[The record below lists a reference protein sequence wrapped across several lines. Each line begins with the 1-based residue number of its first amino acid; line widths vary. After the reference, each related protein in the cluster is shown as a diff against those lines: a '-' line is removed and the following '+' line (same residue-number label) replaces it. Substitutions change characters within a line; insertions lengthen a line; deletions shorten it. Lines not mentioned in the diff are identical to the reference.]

1 MAVSLA
7 EKLKT
12 SLKLE
17 TDLIKGS
24 KGIFDVELDGKL
36 VYSKNE
42 TGEFPDEESLIQKI
56 KSDHS
61 IG

>member
-7 EKLKT
+7 EKFKT

-24 KGIFDVELDGKL
+24 NGIFDVELSGKL
-36 VYSKNE
+36 FYSKSE

-56 KSDHS
+56 RSDHS
-61 IG
+61 LG

>member
-1 MAVSLA
+1 MA

-17 TDLIKGS
+17 TDLIEGRN
-24 KGIFDVELDGKL
+24 GIFDVELDGKL
-36 VYSKNE
+36 VYSKNK

-56 KSDHS
+56 RSDHS

>member
-17 TDLIKGS
+17 TDLIEGRN
-24 KGIFDVELDGKL
+24 GIFDVELDGKP

-42 TGEFPDEESLIQKI
+42 TGEFPDEESLVQKI

>member
-24 KGIFDVELDGKL
+24 NGIFDVEVAGKL
-36 VYSKNE
+36 VYSKSE
-42 TGEFPDEESLIQKI
+42 TGEFPDEESLIEKI

>member
-24 KGIFDVELDGKL
+24 NGIFDVELSGIL
-36 VYSKNE
+36 IYSKSE
-42 TGEFPDEESLIQKI
+42 TGEFPDENSLIQKI
-56 KSDHS
+56 RSDHS

>member
-7 EKLKT
+7 EKLKI

-24 KGIFDVELDGKL
+24 NGIFDVEIDGKL

-42 TGEFPDEESLIQKI
+42 TGEFPDEESLVQKI

>member
-36 VYSKNE
+36 VYSKSE
-42 TGEFPDEESLIQKI
+42 TGKFPDEESLIQKI

>member
-7 EKLKT
+7 EKFKT
-12 SLKLE
+12 SMKLE

-24 KGIFDVELDGKL
+24 NGIFDVELSGKL
-36 VYSKNE
+36 IYSKSE
-42 TGEFPDEESLIQKI
+42 IGEFPDEDSLIQKI
-56 KSDHS
+56 RSDHS

>member
-24 KGIFDVELDGKL
+24 NGIFDVELDGKL

-56 KSDHS
+56 RSDHS

>member
-24 KGIFDVELDGKL
+24 NGIFDIEIDGKL

-42 TGEFPDEESLIQKI
+42 TGEFPDEESLVQKI

>member
-24 KGIFDVELDGKL
+24 NGIFDVELDGKL
-36 VYSKNE
+36 VYSKRE

-56 KSDHS
+56 RSDHS

>member
-24 KGIFDVELDGKL
+24 NGIFDVELSGIL
-36 VYSKNE
+36 IYSKSE
-42 TGEFPDEESLIQKI
+42 TGEFPDEDSLIQKI
-56 KSDHS
+56 RSDHS

>member
-24 KGIFDVELDGKL
+24 NGIFDVELDGKL
-36 VYSKNE
+36 VYSKRE

>member
-24 KGIFDVELDGKL
+24 NGIFDVELDGKL

>member
-24 KGIFDVELDGKL
+24 NGIFDVELDGKL
-36 VYSKNE
+36 VYSKRE
-42 TGEFPDEESLIQKI
+42 TGEFPDEESLVQKI

>member
-7 EKLKT
+7 EKLT
-12 SLKLE
+12 ASLNLE

-24 KGIFDVELDGKL
+24 NGIFDVGLSGKL
-36 VYSKNE
+36 IYSKSE
-42 TGEFPDEESLIQKI
+42 MGEFPDEDSLIQKI
-56 KSDHS
+56 RSDHS